1 MTSKRG
7 EHCAIRAISSGSA
20 AMAFALL
27 LGACSSSA
35 SDGDTSSAEVGAS
48 TGALSLSFGHAAQ
61 QAGVP
66 RDLLVAIARVEDG
79 LELPAQRVVLELDS
93 AVPAAGPLML
103 RRGKLDTLARAATLS
118 GKTELELRQNSDV
131 ALAAGALVVAEL
143 GDKSGARG
151 DDLASWKSAIEE
163 MSGYADTAH
172 REEYAHR
179 VFATLARGGLLDGR
193 DGEKLSL
200 ARHDLPPTLTL
211 DISSS
216 LHTLTTAQFPG
227 AQWIPTSCNN
237 KCTIGR
243 AGNSVE
249 YVVIHDT
256 EGGWDASVSTL
267 QNDPGKSVQYIVGT
281 DGKVAQFVTE
291 ETTAWHAGNFYYN
304 QRSVGI
310 EHVGYASKPY
320 TEAEYAASA
329 KLVSYLTKKYGVA
342 ADRSHIIGH
351 QQIPNGNQL
360 SESAGPCLTSPTA
373 CAANS
378 NFGGADHHTDPGD
391 WEWATYMPRIG
402 GAAKCN
408 DVTNLW
414 NCSYDTK
421 SAFRCAAGKVA
432 VETCD
437 GAGACQTKPSGQ
449 DDVCNMST
457 KPTSTPPST
466 STSTPG
472 DPAAAGTPS
481 DMPGVAQTTGAQ
493 VPADD
498 SSAHAA
504 ATDPAGGCSVSRGSS
519 TSDSSGSSV
528 AGFGLLAVAGVIAA
542 TRRRRARAV

>member
-1 MTSKRG
+1 M
-7 EHCAIRAISSGSA
+7 SA
-20 AMAFALL
+20 VAVALL
-27 LGACSSSA
+27 VGACSSNA
-35 SDGDTSSAEVGAS
+35 NDGSVRGGAS
-48 TGALSLSFGHAAQ
+48 NVDVNGGALALSFGHASAV
-61 QAGVP
+61 AGVP

-79 LELPAQRVVLELDS
+79 LELPAQRVVLEVDS

-118 GKTELELRQNSDV
+118 GKTELELRQNSDL
-131 ALAAGALVVAEL
+131 ALEAGARVLAEL
-143 GDKSGARG
+143 GDKTGARG
-151 DDLASWKSAIEE
+151 DDLASWKTAIEE
-163 MSGYADTAH
+163 MSGYADDAH

-179 VFATLARGGLLDGR
+179 VFATLARGGNLDGR

-200 ARHDLPPTLTL
+200 AAHDLPPTLTL
-211 DISSS
+211 DVSST
-216 LHTLTTAQFPG
+216 LHTLTTAQYAG
-227 AQWIPTSCNN
+227 AEWIPTSCNN

-291 ETTAWHAGNFYYN
+291 ETTAWHAGNFFYN

-342 ADRSHIIGH
+342 TDRSHIIGH
-351 QQIPNGNQL
+351 QQIPNGTKVA
-360 SESAGPCLTSPTA
+360 ESDGPCLTSPTA
-373 CAANS
+373 CAANID
-378 NFGGADHHTDPGD
+378 FGGADHHTDPGD

-414 NCSYDTK
+414 NCSYDAK
-421 SAFRCAAGKVA
+421 SAFRCAAGKVT

-437 GAGACQTKPSGQ
+437 GTGACETKPSGQ

-466 STSTPG
+466 STPA
-472 DPAAAGTPS
+472 DPAGTGSGAPG

-498 SSAHAA
+498 GSAHPAA
-504 ATDPAGGCSVSRGSS
+504 NDQGGCSVSRASG
-519 TSDSSGSSV
+519 TSGGDSLS
-528 AGFGLLAVAGVIAA
+528 GFGLLALAGVAA
-542 TRRRRARAV
+542 ATRTRTRRRRTA

>member
-7 EHCAIRAISSGSA
+7 ERCAIRALTKTSA
-20 AMAFALL
+20 VAVALL
-27 LGACSSSA
+27 VAACSSNANDGGSA
-35 SDGDTSSAEVGAS
+35 NVDVNAD
-48 TGALSLSFGHAAQ
+48 TGALSLTFGRAADQ
-61 QAGVP
+61 TGVP

-79 LELPAQRVVLELDS
+79 LELPAQRLVLEVDS

-103 RRGKLDTLARAATLS
+103 RHGKLDTLARAAALS
-118 GKTELELRQNSDV
+118 GKTELELRQDTDL
-131 ALAAGALVVAEL
+131 ALDAGARVLAEI
-143 GDKSGARG
+143 GTKTGARA
-151 DDLASWKSAIEE
+151 DDLASWKTAIEE
-163 MSGYADTAH
+163 MSGYADDAH

-179 VFATLARGGLLDGR
+179 VFATLARGGNLDAR
-193 DGEKLSL
+193 DGEKLTL
-200 ARHDLPPTLTL
+200 GRHDLPPTLTL
-211 DISSS
+211 DISST
-216 LHTLTTAQFPG
+216 LHTLTVAQFPG

-291 ETTAWHAGNFYYN
+291 ETTAWHAGNFFYN

-342 ADRSHIIGH
+342 PDRSHIIGH
-351 QQIPNGNQL
+351 QAIPNGTKVA
-360 SESAGPCLTSPTA
+360 ESAGPCLTSPTA
-373 CAANS
+373 CAANL

-414 NCSYDTK
+414 NCSYDTTK
-421 SAFRCAAGKVA
+421 AFRCAGGKVA

-437 GAGACQTKPSGQ
+437 GAGACQIKPNGQ
-449 DDVCNMST
+449 DDVCNVGT

-466 STSTPG
+466 STPA
-472 DPAAAGTPS
+472 DPASGAPG

-493 VPADD
+493 VPGD
-498 SSAHAA
+498 SSSDHAA
-504 ATDPAGGCSVSRGSS
+504 AAEPAGGCSVSSRPHGAPRESEGGLAS
-519 TSDSSGSSV
+519 
-528 AGFGLLAVAGVIAA
+528 GFGLLAIAA
-542 TRRRRARAV
+542 VLAASRRRRAA

>member
-7 EHCAIRAISSGSA
+7 EHCAIRAIGSLSM

-27 LGACSSSA
+27 AGACSSSA
-35 SDGDTSSAEVGAS
+35 SDGNASSADLGAS
-48 TGALSLSFGHAAQ
+48 TGPLSLSFGRAAQ

-118 GKTELELRQNSDV
+118 GKTELELRQNSDL
-131 ALAAGALVVAEL
+131 ALEAGALVVAEL
-143 GDKSGARG
+143 GTKAGAHV
-151 DDLASWKSAIEE
+151 DDLASWKTAIEE
-163 MSGYADTAH
+163 MSGYADIAH

-200 ARHDLPPTLTL
+200 APHDLPPTLTL

-216 LHTLTTAQFPG
+216 LHTLTTSQFAG

-351 QQIPNGNQL
+351 QQIPNGTKI
-360 SESAGPCLTSPTA
+360 SESAGPCLTSPTG
-373 CAANS
+373 CAANLD
-378 NFGGADHHTDPGD
+378 FGGADHHTDPGD

-432 VETCD
+432 VETCN
-437 GAGACQTKPSGQ
+437 GAGACQIKPTGQ
-449 DDVCNMST
+449 DDVCNTST

-466 STSTPG
+466 STPA

-504 ATDPAGGCSVSRGSS
+504 ATEPAGGCSVSRGSS
-519 TSDSSGSSV
+519 PSSGSSRV
-528 AGFGLLAVAGVIAA
+528 AFGLLAVAGVVAA
-542 TRRRRARAV
+542 TRRRRARAT

>member
-1 MTSKRG
+1 MTG
-7 EHCAIRAISSGSA
+7 TTAI
-20 AMAFALL
+20 AFALFVA
-27 LGACSSSA
+27 ACSSDGARANDGAGSA
-35 SDGDTSSAEVGAS
+35 NVDVATN
-48 TGALSLSFGHAAQ
+48 TGALSLTFGRAAE
-61 QAGVP
+61 ATGVP

-79 LELPAQRVVLELDS
+79 LGLPAQRLELEEDS

-103 RRGKLDTLARAATLS
+103 RHGKLDTLARAAVLANT
-118 GKTELELRQNSDV
+118 TELALRQDTDL
-131 ALAAGALVVAEL
+131 ALVAGARVLAEL
-143 GDKSGARG
+143 GTKTGARA
-151 DDLASWKSAIEE
+151 DDLASWKSAIED
-163 MSGYADTAH
+163 MSGYADDAH

-179 VFATLARGGLLDGR
+179 VFATLARGGDLDGR
-193 DGEKLSL
+193 DGEKLTL

-216 LHTLTTAQFPG
+216 LHTLTTSQFAG

-320 TEAEYAASA
+320 TEAEYAASG
-329 KLVSYLTKKYGVA
+329 KLVSYLTKKYGIA
-342 ADRSHIIGH
+342 PDRAHIIGH
-351 QQIPNGNQL
+351 QQIPNGSNI

-373 CAANS
+373 CAANVD
-378 NFGGADHHTDPGD
+378 FGGADHHTDPGD

-414 NCSYDTK
+414 NCSYDSK
-421 SAFRCAAGKVA
+421 KAFRCAAGKVA
-432 VETCD
+432 VDTCD
-437 GAGACQTKPSGQ
+437 GAGACEIKPNGQ
-449 DDVCNMST
+449 DDVCHAATN
-457 KPTSTPPST
+457 PTSTPPST
-466 STSTPG
+466 ATPM
-472 DPAAAGTPS
+472 DPAIGAPT

-493 VPADD
+493 VAGDD
-498 SSAHAA
+498 SSNHAA
-504 ATDPAGGCSVSRGSS
+504 ATDQAGGCSVSRRPAGES
-519 TSDSSGSSV
+519 TSGSASRC
-528 AGFGLLAVAGVIAA
+528 AFALMAIAGVLAA
-542 TRRRRARAV
+542 SRRRPRREV